1 MNKRLSCDFDIKAKE
16 GGRIVIAG
24 FANANTIDR
33 GIERIEPKAW
43 KLDNFKKNP
52 VILFDHGIDMAFG
65 TLPIGK
71 AIKVEPRDGGLYTE
85 IEISN
90 SKTEKLT
97 AVRDLIEEGILKTF
111 SVGFD
116 PKNVTTDG
124 DVKLITDA
132 ELLEISVVPIPMNQD
147 STFSI
152 LSKSMPENRTK
163 TAKRWLAAYQ
173 KKARAEVIKETKKQI
188 GCEKVTLLN
197 LKLEKSGF
205 KNSETA
211 KKYAKQYGYASDRM
225 TETENHYVLWQSNE
239 EATDS
244 ISINLAAHVIA
255 EIKGQKMGDKK
266 PKDGEIEGNPESTE
280 EGKKSGDINNEDP
293 PKDGE
298 TLPKDGEGGDSS
310 IVPKPDLSKEEVD
323 SSISMWHDEAMACAN
338 NTEGNPAPWVADEA
352 AWEKAKEAADQSYS
366 REDPEKYY
374 SIVTWLYLN
383 KFGGTKKEPDTQQ
396 EGKGCSTDKEEQ
408 KQCGDKEKKSAP
420 IPTGADAVD
429 NNTSPLLD
437 LAKQTNVLLGT
448 LISEVQKMNQSFEK
462 LVVKPIESGET
473 EPIDD
478 QQQEEDQNQAGD
490 SQQSNE
496 EMKACIERIRKNQD
510 DLNMRLKR
518 FS

>member
-1 MNKRLSCDFDIKAKE
+1 MNKRLTCDFNIKAKE
-16 GGRIVIAG
+16 SGKIVIAG

-52 VILFDHGIDMAFG
+52 VVLFDHGIDMAFG

-71 AIKVEPRDGGLYTE
+71 AIKVEPKDGGLYTE

-90 SKTEKLT
+90 SKTEKIT

-116 PKNVTTDG
+116 PKNVTSDG

-152 LSKSMPENRTK
+152 LSKNMPDNRTK
-163 TAKRWLAAYQ
+163 TAKKWFAAYQ

-188 GCEKVTLLN
+188 GSDKITLLN
-197 LKLEKSGF
+197 LKLDKNGF
-205 KNSETA
+205 KSSEAA
-211 KKYAKQYGYASDRM
+211 KKYAKQFGYACDRM
-225 TETENHYVLWQSNE
+225 TETQSHFIFWQSKE

-244 ISINLAAHVIA
+244 ISINLAQHVVA
-255 EIKGQKMGDKK
+255 EIKGQKMEGKEPKESEIDNEEENKEEDKK
-266 PKDGEIEGNPESTE
+266 TENLEDEELPKN
-280 EGKKSGDINNEDP
+280 
-293 PKDGE
+293 GE
-298 TLPKDGEGGDSS
+298 TLPKEGEDNDSE
-310 IVPKPDLSKEEVD
+310 IEEKAKLQKEEVD
-323 SSISMWHDEAMACAN
+323 TAISMWHDEAMACAN
-338 NTEGNPAPWVADEA
+338 NAEGNPPSWVANEEA
-352 AWEKAKEAADQSYS
+352 WGKAKEAADQSYS

-374 SIVTWLYLN
+374 SVVTWLYFN
-383 KFGGTKKEPDTQQ
+383 KFDGTKKEP
-396 EGKGCSTDKEEQ
+396 EMSEEEKGCSTTEEDK
-408 KQCGDKEKKSAP
+408 KGCGDKENKSAP
-420 IPTGADAVD
+420 IPTGAEAVD

-437 LAKQTNVLLGT
+437 LAKQTNVLLGA

-462 LVVKPIESGET
+462 LVVKPIESSET
-473 EPIDD
+473 ETI
-478 QQQEEDQNQAGD
+478 EETEDESENQAENSETD
-490 SQQSNE
+490 DE